1 MYRKKDTI
9 GMTRRRKS
17 IKYRNTMA
25 YRKQTKTNNSP
36 QHTTQDIGLQITA
49 RVAKTTNDNM
59 EEYVSLI
66 T

>member
-1 MYRKKDTI
+1 
-9 GMTRRRKS
+9 MTRRRKS
-17 IKYRNTMA
+17 IKYRNAMA
-25 YRKQTKTNNSP
+25 YRTQTKTNNSS

>member
-1 MYRKKDTI
+1 
-9 GMTRRRKS
+9 MTRRRKS
-17 IKYRNTMA
+17 IKYRNAMA
-25 YRKQTKTNNSP
+25 YRTQTKANNSS